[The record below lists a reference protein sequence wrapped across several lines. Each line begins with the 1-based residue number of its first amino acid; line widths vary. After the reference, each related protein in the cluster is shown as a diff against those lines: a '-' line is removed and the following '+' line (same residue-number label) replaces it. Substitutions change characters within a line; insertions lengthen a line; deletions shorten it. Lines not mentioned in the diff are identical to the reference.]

1 MTTTPQQPSLLTQAI
16 RVYTVNPDINHD
28 ECMTLLAEAG
38 IYLIL
43 DVNSPRI
50 GESLN
55 RYEPWTTYHEK
66 YLEHIFKVVEQFS
79 HYNNTLAFFA
89 GNEVV
94 NDDQSAMV
102 SPNYIKAVVRDLK
115 YYLANQS
122 PRKIPV
128 GYSAADDLK
137 YRTSLAQYL
146 ECGDEMSSVDF
157 YGVNSYQWCGEQ
169 SFVSSGYDR
178 LVDDY
183 RDYSLPLIFS
193 EYGCNEVKPRTFQEV
208 RAVYSSS
215 MTDVFSGGLIY
226 EYSQEPNDYGL
237 VQIYKNHSAQVL
249 EDFEALKKAY
259 NDAPK
264 AKLSDF
270 RAVERPQ
277 KCELVYPNINTMN
290 PLPDTFG
297 LDMITRG
304 VRAPRGKYVDLHK
317 RSTSYAIYDLDGNVI
332 EDTEVQQVIDLKEP
346 LAAPPPSPPARK
358 VPVVPPPKDPVEPV
372 YDEYPKK
379 VPTVED
385 EEEFEAV
392 NPRRAFERK
401 SECGDDCG
409 TDTDTEGWS
418 RDFFSSFN
426 YANLLETSSG
436 SYRDTAVLGWIKYL
450 VSVMLG
456 VVVVEVIRLM

>member
-1 MTTTPQQPSLLTQAI
+1 
-16 RVYTVNPDINHD
+16 
-28 ECMTLLAEAG
+28 MTLLAEAG

-226 EYSQEPNDYGL
+226 EFSQEPNDYGL

-259 NDAPK
+259 HDAPK

-277 KCELVYPNINTMN
+277 KCELIYPNINTMN

-317 RSTSYAIYDLDGNVI
+317 RGTSYTIYDLDGNVI
-332 EDTEVQQVIDLKEP
+332 EDTEVEQVVDLKKP
-346 LAAPPPSPPARK
+346 LDAPPPSPPMRK
-358 VPVVPPPKDPVEPV
+358 VPIVPETKDPVEPV
-372 YDEYPKK
+372 YDEYPEYPKK
-379 VPTVED
+379 VVTVV
-385 EEEFEAV
+385 EEEKKDDDDDDDDEYEQV
-392 NPRRAFERK
+392 NPRRPFERK
-401 SECGDDCG
+401 SECETCG
-409 TDTDTEGWS
+409 GGLRPEPAGWD

-436 SYRDTAVLGWIKYL
+436 SYKDTAVLGWIKYL

-456 VVVVEVIRLM
+456 VVAVEVVRLM